1 MDKRKTRTVGLT
13 PDDDVFAG
21 KVSRARVVDPMASD
35 RGINYLEGMDDEG
48 LRDIARSDA
57 SQLAAENKA
66 KIEGIREA
74 RSARESGQTQ
84 YGEPVPATAQAF
96 IDRNQTQ
103 RGREVAESI
112 ARRPGETASSHMA
125 RIAGTEGARL
135 SQLEMEERNFRASQ
149 DFNRRKAAYD
159 AVIAAGPVGAQ
170 KLDPAT
176 RRAASEYVQNYP
188 VQARSREPGM
198 SAGGADPFDKPDPAT
213 SRGFDPDTGDL
224 SFAKEKDVPE
234 SERRRRFEERKAR
247 NEEARRRRVTKNL
260 QRRARILGMT
270 PDEVVARYNRGGAFD
285 GRYIDPSEISGPMA
299 TPEPAGT
306 IDVDNPTGP
315 IRSQDIGGKS
325 AQVPVV
331 RGAGGEYI
339 IDAGG
344 LSRDEFGEAYT
355 RGDRI
360 RIRQSIYAAKSDAA
374 REQRRIDS
382 ARNAVNQTDTLSD
395 EDKARALAQLAE
407 EEQSLHY
414 NYARDYGVGERSMQ
428 TEKDDE
434 QPAAIVSQ
442 KDVMDWVE
450 SQDEYAGQYS
460 SFNELPP
467 RIKNEAI
474 KAVEDERAMSETP
487 AVPATVAPY
496 EGGRNI
502 DGYRNTLD
510 EPTPPPSS
518 QTILDMWM
526 RQYGSQMGVSDIG
539 QFVAGLK
546 SQDLK
551 MRFAG
556 QLYDLIQQEFP
567 EMAAS
572 AIQQLQLDVL
582 ELAGVNL
589 GESS

>member
-1 MDKRKTRTVGLT
+1 
-13 PDDDVFAG
+13 
-21 KVSRARVVDPMASD
+21 MASD

-198 SAGGADPFDKPDPAT
+198 PAVGADPFDKPDPAT

-224 SFAKEKDVPE
+224 SFAKEKDVPK
-234 SERRRRFEERKAR
+234 SERERRFKERKAR

-270 PDEVVARYNRGGAFD
+270 PDEVVARYNRNRANFRGLPGGED
-285 GRYIDPSEISGPMA
+285 GGYIDPSEISGPMV

-450 SQDEYAGQYS
+450 GKYPDQYS
-460 SFNELPP
+460 SFEDLPP
-467 RIKNEAI
+467 RVRNEAI
-474 KAVEDERAMSETP
+474 EAIEGERAMSETP

-496 EGGRNI
+496 EGR
-502 DGYRNTLD
+502 DPASQPAAR
-510 EPTPPPSS
+510 PSS

-546 SQDLK
+546 SPDLK
-551 MRFAG
+551 MRFSG

-567 EMAAS
+567 EMSAS
-572 AIQQLQLDVL
+572 AIQQLQLEVL

-589 GESS
+589 GENS